1 MVHIRRCS
9 AGIRQQFLVAEWLGL
24 RITVRVRVRAR
35 AREWN
40 PFLFLFVFLFVCK
53 CGGHHCATLS
63 LIIHSLILLAI
74 RYSGW
79 EAS

>member
-40 PFLFLFVFLFVCK
+40 PFLFLFVCFFVCLSVNVVDIIVL
-53 CGGHHCATLS
+53 HCL
-63 LIIHSLILLAI
+63 
-74 RYSGW
+74 
-79 EAS
+79 